1 MIRSFTK
8 AYILI
13 FLIAFSFSNAQPGM
27 PATPYCYP
35 LNSQCPCNN
44 PGPSNMPGN
53 FVNDFIHS
61 VITFSG
67 NVNISNLNSGC
78 NSQNFPSIGC
88 RNYIYHKCQHN
99 LSVNAGQVVSFS
111 VQVGQIYAQGLAIYI
126 DWNGD
131 NVFSNPSEQVAASIG
146 TIPAG
151 SWGTFTITIPP
162 AQPNGTYRM
171 RFRCAAG
178 INGNLIDPCNNYTG
192 GEAEDYDVYVGTT
205 SPVISNLMASSNST
219 ICSGNTLSLTTTFT
233 SQCTPS
239 YTWAGPNGFT
249 SNSQNPNI
257 LNAQTINSGNYT
269 VTVSCGTACP
279 VSATTSV
286 IINQAPTTSNAGSI
300 ICTCATSAVLNA
312 NTPSIGTGSWTLLS
326 GSAVITTPT
335 LETSG
340 VTAIGIGTNVLQWTI
355 TNGPCVSSSTMAIIR
370 DAMPT
375 IANAG
380 PDQTITCAGSSATM
394 QANTPSIGVGT
405 WSLISGSGTFA
416 SPNSPTS
423 IVTGIG
429 SGTNVYQ
436 WTITNPTYCNCQPG
450 SSSTLSVINYT
461 AVNVNATSSSSI
473 ACSNFSVSLNASG
486 ANSYTWTGSTFTG
499 NIQQATINVPSGS
512 YTVQGA
518 TGSCSGSFAVVIG
531 TASPLM
537 LGVSISNL
545 SVCPGMPTTLIVN
558 GAQSYSWSPCIYL
571 SSCTGSIV
579 VSNPMAT
586 TFYTITGLN
595 SYCSGTAII
604 SPTVIQAPLM
614 GVSSTSTLLCAGD
627 QATLT
632 AFGALGYTWVPAG
645 NGPTIAISPTIST
658 TYTVIGSGTTACTSS
673 IAIAQNVSPCTN
685 VIDNSPL
692 EGIRVFPNPAGD
704 VLNFSLFKKTSIRMM
719 DVNGKMIL
727 RGELK
732 DGDKV
737 DISILSKGIY
747 FLYFDK
753 DTEAVKIIKE

>member
-1 MIRSFTK
+1 
-8 AYILI
+8 
-13 FLIAFSFSNAQPGM
+13 
-27 PATPYCYP
+27 
-35 LNSQCPCNN
+35 
-44 PGPSNMPGN
+44 MPGN

-131 NVFSNPSEQVAASIG
+131 NVFSNPSEQVAASVG

-205 SPVISNLMASSNST
+205 SPVISNLIASSNSS

-257 LNAQTINSGNYT
+257 LNAQTVNSGNYT

-279 VSATTSV
+279 VSVTTSV
-286 IINQAPTTSNAGSI
+286 TIDQSPTTANAGSI
-300 ICTCATSAVLNA
+300 QCSCATIATLNGNA
-312 NTPSIGTGSWTLLS
+312 PSIGTGSWTLIS
-326 GSAVITTPT
+326 GALTITSPT
-335 LETSG
+335 FPNSG
-340 VTAIGIGTNVLQWTI
+340 VTAIAIGTNVLQWTI
-355 TNGPCVSSSTMAIIR
+355 TNGNCVSTSTTAVIRSPNPTTSNAGASQTIICSGNTATMA
-370 DAMPT
+370 
-375 IANAG
+375 
-380 PDQTITCAGSSATM
+380 
-394 QANTPSIGVGT
+394 ANTPVIGLGT
-405 WSLISGSGTFA
+405 WSVMSGSGTFA
-416 SPNSPTS
+416 SPNSPTT

-429 SGTNVYQ
+429 SGTNVFV
-436 WTITNPTYCNCQPG
+436 WTISDNSFCACNP
-450 SSSTLSVINYT
+450 SSTSSMSVVNYT
-461 AVNVNATSSSSI
+461 AVNVNATSSSSV
-473 ACSNFSVSLNASG
+473 ACSNFTVSLNASG

-499 NIQQATINVPSGS
+499 NILQANINVPSGS
-512 YTVQGA
+512 YTVEGA
-518 TGSCSGSFAVVIG
+518 TGSCSASLAVVIG

-571 SSCTGSIV
+571 SSCTGSVV

-595 SYCSGTAII
+595 SYCTGTAVI
-604 SPTVIQAPLM
+604 SPTVIPAPLM

-645 NGPTIAISPTIST
+645 NGPTIVIIPNTTT

-685 VIDNSPL
+685 VIDSSPL

-704 VLNFSLFKKTSIRMM
+704 VLNFSLYKKTSIRIL
-719 DVNGKMIL
+719 DVNGKLIL
-727 RGELK
+727 QREVK
-732 DGDKV
+732 DRDRV
-737 DISILSKGIY
+737 DISTLSKGIY

-753 DTEAVKIIKE
+753 DSEAVKVIKE